1 MPPSAHRATLLLLI
15 GVAAS
20 APARADFSDT
30 IHPFAGVGYSYEDN
44 LLRLS
49 DAARDAGAASSD
61 SSRQAFAGV
70 TFERPLGRQLFT
82 GSVRV
87 SRVSFDR
94 FTELDYN
101 GKDANGEWKWQLGN
115 VLSGTLGGTYSESLS
130 SFSDF
135 HAAERNV
142 RKQRG
147 AYFEAKY
154 QFVPHWQL
162 RGRTSRDKYE
172 YEAQLQRYL
181 DRDVN
186 VVEAGLDYLAG
197 SGSSIGVQARR
208 TRAEYPNPLSFGG
221 LVFDQAYRQTDV
233 KLKVRWQ
240 ISAITQ
246 MEFLGGRAR
255 RTRLY
260 FSGGDSSGANGRI
273 GLNWAPE
280 PSLTFSAALWK
291 DYSPYE
297 GSGGVSYSLDKGAS
311 IGATWQFKPQLQL
324 GAQLRRTS
332 REFIG
337 ASNAALP
344 PNANDRIRNAS
355 LNATYNWTRNLSL
368 TASAFHEQ
376 RSSGSFL
383 SSAYGAKGASVNA
396 SMQF

>member
-30 IHPFAGVGYSYEDN
+30 LHPFVGVGYSYEDN

-49 DAARDAGAASSD
+49 DAAKAAGAVGSD

-70 TFERPLGRQLFT
+70 AFERPLGRQLFT
-82 GSVRV
+82 GSARV

-94 FTELDYN
+94 FTELDYS

-115 VLSGTLGGTYSESLS
+115 DLSGTLGGTYSESLS

-142 RKQRG
+142 RTQRG

-162 RGRTSRDKYE
+162 RGRTSRDKYD
-172 YEAQLQRYL
+172 YEALQQQYL
-181 DRDVN
+181 NRDVN
-186 VVEAGLDYLAG
+186 AVEAGLDYLAG
-197 SGSSIGVQARR
+197 TGSSIGVQARR
-208 TRAEYPNPLSFGG
+208 TRAAYPNPLSFGG
-221 LVFDQAYRQTDV
+221 VVFDQAYRQTDV

-246 MEFLGGRAR
+246 LEFLGGRAR
-255 RTRLY
+255 RTHLY
-260 FSGGDSSGANGRI
+260 FAGADSSGANGRASFS
-273 GLNWAPE
+273 WVPE
-280 PSLTFSAALWK
+280 PSLTFNAAVWK

-297 GSGGVSYSLDKGAS
+297 GIGGVSYSQDKGAS
-311 IGATWQFKPQLQL
+311 VGAGWQFKPQLQL
-324 GAQLRRTS
+324 GAQLRTTR
-332 REFIG
+332 REFVG

-344 PNANDRIRNAS
+344 ANANDRIGTAS
-355 LNATYNWTRNLSL
+355 LSATYNWTRQLSI
-368 TASAFHEQ
+368 TASAFREQ

-383 SSAYGAKGASVNA
+383 SSAYSAKGASVNA
-396 SMQF
+396 SLQF

>member
-30 IHPFAGVGYSYEDN
+30 IHPFVGVGYSYEDN

-49 DAARDAGAASSD
+49 DAAKDAGAVSSD

-70 TFERPLGRQLFT
+70 AFERPLGRQLFT
-82 GSVRV
+82 GSARV
-87 SRVSFDR
+87 SKVSFDR

-115 VLSGTLGGTYSESLS
+115 DLSGTLGGTYSESLS

-147 AYFEAKY
+147 GYFEAKY
-154 QFVPHWQL
+154 QFAPHWQL

-172 YEAQLQRYL
+172 YEALQQQYL
-181 DRDVN
+181 DRNVN

-208 TRAEYPNPLSFGG
+208 SRAEYPNPLSFGG
-221 LVFDQAYRQTDV
+221 FVFDQAYRQTDV

-246 MEFLGGRAR
+246 LEFLGGRAR
-255 RTRLY
+255 RSHLY
-260 FSGGDSSGANGRI
+260 FTGADSSGANGRV
-273 GLNWAPE
+273 GFNWVPE
-280 PSLTFSAALWK
+280 PSLTFNAALWK

-297 GSGGVSYSLDKGAS
+297 GSGGISYSQDRGAS
-311 IGATWQFKPQLQL
+311 VSANWQFKPQLLL
-324 GAQLRRTS
+324 GVQLRSTR
-332 REFIG
+332 REFAG
-337 ASNAALP
+337 ANNVALP

-355 LNATYNWTRNLSL
+355 LNATYNWTRNLAI

-383 SSAYGAKGASVNA
+383 SSAYSAKGASVNA
-396 SMQF
+396 SLQF